1 MDKIKCIRD
10 KNYALIP
17 IDKIEYISQEG
28 WVHAGGCRRDIN
40 GATLM
45 LLNSVFEEVET
56 NK

>member
-10 KNYALIP
+10 KYGDLIP
-17 IDKIEYISQEG
+17 IDKIEYISQDC

-40 GATLM
+40 SATLM
-45 LLNSVFEEVET
+45 LLNSIFEEVET